1 MKSEDISE
9 KCPESKQDEAESDLA
24 SHLSCLLEG
33 GEAVE
38 EEAEEEEEED
48 HSSKGNTKSL

>member
-9 KCPESKQDEAESDLA
+9 KCPESKQDEAESDLP
-24 SHLSCLLEG
+24 SHLSGLLEG

-38 EEAEEEEEED
+38 EEAEEEED